1 MPKGSNSASRL
12 ITHLSFPKFNS
23 VIFVIVPDETSVK
36 YTSFDLVIQ
45 MIAKTCQ
52 GAFIGKCDIKSDFKL
67 LVICLG
73 DFDLLHFM
81 FDDIYYIDKSL
92 QMGRSVSCEV
102 L

>member
-1 MPKGSNSASRL
+1 
-12 ITHLSFPKFNS
+12 
-23 VIFVIVPDETSVK
+23 
-36 YTSFDLVIQ
+36 

-73 DFDLLHFM
+73 DFDLLHYM
-81 FDDIYYIDKSL
+81 FDDIYYIDKCL
-92 QMGRSVSCEV
+92 QMGHSVSCEV